1 MLVRLV
7 VTLVQGENHDAGG
20 SDTDDGQ
27 QACEHAAIGR
37 AAVGKEPACLP
48 VPFHPVQVLQ
58 RTLRITISLGGL
70 EIRQEIDLMRNSR
83 QKLHPLFMILDIS
96 NACPKDK
103 PVNRSIM

>member
-7 VTLVQGENHDAGG
+7 VTLVHGENHDAGG
-20 SDTDDGQ
+20 SDTDDRQ
-27 QACEHAAIGR
+27 QSCEHAAIGR

-103 PVNRSIM
+103 PVNVSIM